1 MNPTN
6 LLSYI
11 YTTAAKHPDKP
22 AFISETSAFT
32 FSELKSKTEIIGS
45 FIADKNIYNEPVLI
59 FMEKSPEEISALLG
73 VICSGNY
80 YVALDL
86 EMTYTRL
93 SHIIDIT
100 ESKLMICD
108 KHTETKAESLGF
120 KGKIYNYDE
129 IITGKIVHEALLNIY
144 QKTKDTDPVYIVFT
158 SGSTGVPKGVVA
170 SHRNVIDYIEG
181 LGEVLECDENTIF
194 GNQAPLYLDASLKD
208 IYTTLKYGA
217 TTYFIPKKLF
227 MSPVK
232 LIEYLNKHKINTV
245 CFVASALTIFTK
257 LSAFEYAKPKYLRV
271 IAFGGEVFPLSH
283 LKQWMKACPKA
294 KFINLYGATEST
306 GMSSYYVVDDV
317 ERLEN
322 SIPIGKPLP
331 DTEIFL
337 IDEEGNP
344 IVKLLPDTEISAID
358 EEGNPTVKQSADME
372 IFQHDEKDLAT
383 EEPLP
388 DTKISQIVDEGKTVG
403 KGLRGEICIG
413 GTGLAL
419 GYYKDVEKTK
429 EKFVENP
436 LNEGISKLI
445 YKTGDIGYY
454 GEDGEIYFAGRK
466 DNQIKHR
473 GYRIE
478 LEEIEACGN
487 EISGVER
494 GVCHYDNDKEII
506 IFFYE
511 GSIET
516 DKVKEYFRNKLAG
529 YMVPGKIVKLA
540 KLPNMAG
547 GKIDRKALAIL
558 LHSQDRKP
566 FILPNYAE

>member
-6 LLSYI
+6 LLSYL
-11 YTTAAKHPDKP
+11 YTTATKHPSKP
-22 AFISETSAFT
+22 AFISETSTFT
-32 FSELKSKTEIIGS
+32 FSELKSKTKIIGS
-45 FIADKNIYNEPVLI
+45 FIADKNIYNESVLI
-59 FMEKSPEEISALLG
+59 FMEKSPEEVSALLG

-86 EMTYTRL
+86 EMAETRL

-100 ESKLMICD
+100 GAKLMICD
-108 KHTETKAESLGF
+108 KHTKAKAESLGF

-129 IITGKIVHEALLNIY
+129 IITGKIVHEVLLNIY
-144 QKTKDTDPVYIVFT
+144 KKAKDTDPVYIVFT
-158 SGSTGVPKGVVA
+158 SGSTGVPKGVMA

-181 LGEVLECDENTIF
+181 LGEILECDENTVF

-227 MSPVK
+227 MAPVK
-232 LIEYLNKHKINTV
+232 LIEYLNEYKINTI

-257 LSAFEYAKPKYLRV
+257 LSAFEYAKPKYLKV

-283 LKQWMKACPKA
+283 FKQWKEACPNA
-294 KFINLYGATEST
+294 KFINLYGATECT
-306 GMSSYYVVDDV
+306 GMSSYYVVDNV

-344 IVKLLPDTEISAID
+344 IVKLLSDTEISITD
-358 EEGNPTVKQSADME
+358 KEGNPTVKQPADME
-372 IFQHDEKDLAT
+372 IFQHDEKDLAIR
-383 EEPLP
+383 EPLS

-403 KGLRGEICIG
+403 KGLQGEICIG

-429 EKFVENP
+429 EKFVNNP
-436 LNEGISKLI
+436 LSDGMSKLI

-478 LEEIEACGN
+478 LEEIETCGN
-487 EISGVER
+487 EAPGVER
-494 GVCHYDNDKEII
+494 GVCHYDNDKEVI

-511 GSIET
+511 GSIEPG
-516 DKVKEYFRNKLAG
+516 KVKEYFRNKLAG

-540 KLPNMAG
+540 NLPVMAG
-547 GKIDRKALAIL
+547 GKIDRKALA
-558 LHSQDRKP
+558 K
-566 FILPNYAE
+566 FI

>member
-1 MNPTN
+1 MNNMNPTN
-6 LLSYI
+6 LLSYLYI
-11 YTTAAKHPDKP
+11 TAAQYPDKP
-22 AFISETSAFT
+22 AFISETSTFT

-86 EMTYTRL
+86 EMAKTRL
-93 SHIIDIT
+93 NHIIDIT

-108 KHTETKAESLGF
+108 KHTKAKAESLGF

-129 IITGKIVHEALLNIY
+129 IITGEIDHEVLLKIY
-144 QKTKDTDPVYIVFT
+144 QKAKDTDPVYIVFT
-158 SGSTGVPKGVVA
+158 SGSTGVPKGVMA

-181 LGEVLECDENTIF
+181 LGEVLECDENTVF
-194 GNQAPLYLDASLKD
+194 GNQAPLCLDASLKD

-217 TTYFIPKKLF
+217 TTYLIPKKFF

-232 LIEYLNKHKINTV
+232 LIEYLNEHKINTI
-245 CFVASALTIFTK
+245 CFVASALTIFTN
-257 LSAFEYAKPKYLRV
+257 LSAFEYAKPEYLRV

-283 LKQWMKACPKA
+283 FKQWKKACPDA
-294 KFINLYGATEST
+294 KFINLYGATECT

-322 SIPIGKPLP
+322 SIPIGKPLAN
-331 DTEIFL
+331 TEIL
-337 IDEEGNP
+337 LLDEEGNP
-344 IVKLLPDTEISAID
+344 IVKPLQGTEISIID
-358 EEGNPTVKQSADME
+358 KEGNPTVKQPA
-372 IFQHDEKDLAT
+372 
-383 EEPLP
+383 
-388 DTKISQIVDEGKTVG
+388 DTKIFRQDE
-403 KGLRGEICIG
+403 KGLQGEICIG

-429 EKFVENP
+429 EKFVKNP
-436 LNEGISKLI
+436 LNEGMSKLI

-494 GVCHYDNDKEII
+494 GVCHYDNDKEVI

-511 GSIET
+511 GSIEP

-547 GKIDRKALAIL
+547 GKIDRKALAVL
-558 LHSQDRKP
+558 LYSQD
-566 FILPNYAE
+566 

>member
-1 MNPTN
+1 MNNMNPTN
-6 LLSYI
+6 LLSYL
-11 YTTAAKHPDKP
+11 YTTAAQYPDKP
-22 AFISETSAFT
+22 AFISETSTFT

-45 FIADKNIYNEPVLI
+45 FIADKNIYNEPVLV
-59 FMEKSPEEISALLG
+59 FMEKSPEEVSALLG

-86 EMTYTRL
+86 EMAETRL

-100 ESKLMICD
+100 GAKLMICD
-108 KHTETKAESLGF
+108 KYTETKAESLGF

-129 IITGKIVHEALLNIY
+129 IITGKIAHEVLLNIY
-144 QKTKDTDPVYIVFT
+144 QKAKDTDPVYIVFT
-158 SGSTGVPKGVVA
+158 SGSTGVPKGVMA

-181 LGEVLECDENTIF
+181 LGEILECDENTVF

-208 IYTTLKYGA
+208 VYTTLKYGA

-232 LIEYLNKHKINTV
+232 LIEYLNEHKINTI
-245 CFVASALTIFTK
+245 CFVASALTIFTR
-257 LSAFEYAKPKYLRV
+257 LSAFEYAKPDYLKV
-271 IAFGGEVFPLSH
+271 IAFGGEVLPLSH
-283 LKQWMKACPKA
+283 LKQWKEACPKA
-294 KFINLYGATEST
+294 KFINLYGATECT
-306 GMSSYYVVDDV
+306 GMSSYYVIDDV

-331 DTEIFL
+331 NTEIL
-337 IDEEGNP
+337 LLDEEGSP
-344 IVKLLPDTEISAID
+344 IVKPLQGTEISIID
-358 EEGNPTVKQSADME
+358 KEGNPTVKQPA
-372 IFQHDEKDLAT
+372 
-383 EEPLP
+383 
-388 DTKISQIVDEGKTVG
+388 DTKIFRQDEKS
-403 KGLRGEICIG
+403 LQGEICIG

-429 EKFVENP
+429 EKFVKNP
-436 LNEGISKLI
+436 LNDGMSKLI

-454 GEDGEIYFAGRK
+454 GEDGEINFAGRK

-494 GVCHYDNDKEII
+494 GVCNYDNDKEVIF
-506 IFFYE
+506 FFYE
-511 GSIET
+511 GSIKP

-540 KLPNMAG
+540 KLPNMTG

-558 LHSQDRKP
+558 LHSQD
-566 FILPNYAE
+566 

>member
-11 YTTAAKHPDKP
+11 YTTAAHYPYKP
-22 AFISETSAFT
+22 AFISETSSLT
-32 FSELKSKTEIIGS
+32 FSELKSRTEIIGS
-45 FIADKNIYNEPVLI
+45 FIADKNIYNEPVLV

-86 EMTYTRL
+86 EMAKTRL
-93 SHIIDIT
+93 NHIIDIT

-108 KHTETKAESLGF
+108 KHTKAKAESLGF

-129 IITGKIVHEALLNIY
+129 IITGEIDHEALLNIY
-144 QKTKDTDPVYIVFT
+144 QKTKDTEPVYIVFT
-158 SGSTGVPKGVVA
+158 SGSTGVPKGVMA

-181 LGEVLECDENTIF
+181 LGEILECDENTIF

-208 IYTTLKYGA
+208 VYTTLKYGA
-217 TTYFIPKKLF
+217 TTYLIPKKLF

-232 LIEYLNKHKINTV
+232 LIEYLNENKINTI

-257 LSAFEYAKPKYLRV
+257 LSVFEYVKPKYLRV

-294 KFINLYGATEST
+294 KFINLYGATECT
-306 GMSSYYVVDDV
+306 GMSSYYVVDNV

-358 EEGNPTVKQSADME
+358 EEGNPTIKQPADME

-403 KGLRGEICIG
+403 KGLQGEICIG

-419 GYYKDVEKTK
+419 GYYKDVERTK
-429 EKFVENP
+429 EKFVKNP
-436 LNEGISKLI
+436 LNEEISKLI

-494 GVCHYDNDKEII
+494 GACHYDNDKEVI

-511 GSIET
+511 GSIGP

-529 YMVPGKIVKLA
+529 YMVPGKIA
-540 KLPNMAG
+540 KLDNLPVMSG
-547 GKIDRKALAIL
+547 GKIDRKALV
-558 LHSQDRKP
+558 K
-566 FILPNYAE
+566 FI

>member
-1 MNPTN
+1 MNNMNPTN
-6 LLSYI
+6 LLSYL
-11 YTTAAKHPDKP
+11 YTTATKHPSKP
-22 AFISETSAFT
+22 AFISETSTFT

-86 EMTYTRL
+86 EMSETRL
-93 SHIIDIT
+93 SRIIDIT

-108 KHTETKAESLGF
+108 KYTETKAESLGF

-129 IITGKIVHEALLNIY
+129 IITGKISREVLLNIY
-144 QKTKDTDPVYIVFT
+144 QKTKDTNPVYLVFT
-158 SGSTGVPKGVVA
+158 SGSTGVPKGVMA

-181 LGEVLECDENTIF
+181 LGEILECDENTVF

-208 IYTTLKYGA
+208 VYTTLKYGA

-232 LIEYLNKHKINTV
+232 LIEYLNEHRINTI
-245 CFVASALTIFTK
+245 CFVASALTIFTR
-257 LSAFEYAKPKYLRV
+257 LSAFEYAKPDYLKV
-271 IAFGGEVFPLSH
+271 IAFGGEVLPLSH
-283 LKQWMKACPKA
+283 FKQWKEACPKA
-294 KFINLYGATEST
+294 KFINLYGATECT
-306 GMSSYYVVDDV
+306 GMSSYYVIDDV

-331 DTEIFL
+331 NTEIL
-337 IDEEGNP
+337 LLDEEGSP
-344 IVKLLPDTEISAID
+344 IVKPLQGTEISIID
-358 EEGNPTVKQSADME
+358 KEGNPTVKQPADTK
-372 IFQHDEKDLAT
+372 IFRQDEKDLAIG
-383 EEPLP
+383 ELHPN
-388 DTKISQIVDEGKTVG
+388 TKISPIVDEGKTVE

-429 EKFVENP
+429 EKFVNNP
-436 LNEGISKLI
+436 LNNGMSKLI

-494 GVCHYDNDKEII
+494 GVCHYDNDKEVI
-506 IFFYE
+506 IFFYV
-511 GSIET
+511 GSIEP

-540 KLPNMAG
+540 KLPVMSG
-547 GKIDRKALAIL
+547 GKIDRKTL
-558 LHSQDRKP
+558 SK
-566 FILPNYAE
+566 FI

>member
-6 LLSYI
+6 LLSYL
-11 YTTAAKHPDKP
+11 YTTAVKHPEKP
-22 AFISETSAFT
+22 AFISETSSLT
-32 FSELKSKTEIIGS
+32 FSELKSKSEIIGS
-45 FIADKNIYNEPVLI
+45 FIANKNIYSEPVLV
-59 FMEKSPEEISALLG
+59 FMEKSPEEVSALLG

-86 EMTYTRL
+86 EMSEIRL
-93 SHIIDIT
+93 RHIIDIT
-100 ESKLMICD
+100 GSKLMICD

-120 KGKIYNYDE
+120 KGIIYNYDE
-129 IITGKIVHEALLNIY
+129 IITGEITREDLLKIS
-144 QKTKDTDPVYIVFT
+144 QKAQDTNPVYLVFT
-158 SGSTGVPKGVVA
+158 SGSTGAPKGVVT

-181 LGEVLECDENTIF
+181 LGEILECDENTVF

-208 IYTTLKYGA
+208 IYSTLKYGA

-227 MSPVK
+227 MAPIK
-232 LIEYLNKHKINTV
+232 LIEYLNEHKINTI

-257 LSAFEYAKPKYLRV
+257 LSAFEYAKPDYLKV

-283 LKQWMKACPKA
+283 FKQWKEACPDA
-294 KFINLYGATEST
+294 KFINLYGATECT
-306 GMSSYYVVDDV
+306 GMSSFYV
-317 ERLEN
+317 LEDMKSIEN
-322 SIPIGKPLP
+322 GIPIGKPFP
-331 DTEIFL
+331 NTDIFL
-337 IDEEGNP
+337 LDENDKK
-344 IVKLLPDTEISAID
+344 V
-358 EEGNPTVKQSADME
+358 
-372 IFQHDEKDLAT
+372 EKGS
-383 EEPLP
+383 
-388 DTKISQIVDEGKTVG
+388 K
-403 KGLRGEICIG
+403 GEICIG

-429 EKFVENP
+429 EKFVNNP
-436 LNEGISKLI
+436 LNDGMSKLI

-487 EISGVER
+487 EIMGVER
-494 GVCHYDNDKEII
+494 GVCHYDNDKEVI

-511 GSIET
+511 GSIEP

-540 KLPNMAG
+540 KLPVMAG
-547 GKIDRKALAIL
+547 GKIDRKALTNLI
-558 LHSQDRKP
+558 
-566 FILPNYAE
+566 

>member
-1 MNPTN
+1 MNNMNPTN
-6 LLSYI
+6 LLSYL
-11 YTTAAKHPDKP
+11 YTTATKYPEKP
-22 AFISETSAFT
+22 AFIGETSILT
-32 FSELKSKTEIIGS
+32 FSELKSKSEIIGS

-59 FMEKSPEEISALLG
+59 FMEKSPEEVSALLG

-86 EMTYTRL
+86 EMAETRL

-100 ESKLMICD
+100 EAKLMICD
-108 KHTETKAESLGF
+108 KHTKEKAESLGF
-120 KGKIYNYDE
+120 KGEIYNYDE
-129 IITGKIVHEALLNIY
+129 IITGEIVPKVLLKIY
-144 QKTKDTDPVYIVFT
+144 QKAKDTDPVYIVFT
-158 SGSTGVPKGVVA
+158 SGSTGVPKGVMA

-181 LGEVLECDENTIF
+181 LGEVLECDENTVF

-208 IYTTLKYGA
+208 VYTTLKYGA

-232 LIEYLNKHKINTV
+232 LIEYLNEHKINTI
-245 CFVASALTIFTK
+245 CFVTSAMAIFTK
-257 LSAFEYAKPKYLRV
+257 LSAFEYAKPDYLKV

-294 KFINLYGATEST
+294 KFINLYGATECT
-306 GMSSYYVVDDV
+306 GMSSYYVVDNV

-344 IVKLLPDTEISAID
+344 IVKLLPDTEISTID
-358 EEGNPTVKQSADME
+358 EEGNPTVKQPADME

-388 DTKISQIVDEGKTVG
+388 DTKISQIVDEGKTVE
-403 KGLRGEICIG
+403 KGLQGEICIG

-429 EKFVENP
+429 EKFVNNP
-436 LNEGISKLI
+436 LSDGMSKLI

-478 LEEIEACGN
+478 LEEIETCGN
-487 EISGVER
+487 EAPGVER
-494 GVCHYDNDKEII
+494 GVCHYDNDKEVI

-511 GSIET
+511 GSIEP
-516 DKVKEYFRNKLAG
+516 DKVKEYLRNKLAG
-529 YMVPGKIVKLA
+529 YMVPGKTVKLD
-540 KLPNMAG
+540 KLPVMAG
-547 GKIDRKALAIL
+547 GKIDRKALA
-558 LHSQDRKP
+558 K
-566 FILPNYAE
+566 FI

>member
-6 LLSYI
+6 LLSYL
-11 YTTAAKHPDKP
+11 YTTATKHPSKP
-22 AFISETSAFT
+22 AFISETSTLT

-45 FIADKNIYNEPVLI
+45 FIANKNIYSEPVLV

-86 EMTYTRL
+86 EMAKTRL
-93 SHIIDIT
+93 NHIIDIT

-108 KHTETKAESLGF
+108 KHTKEKAESLGF
-120 KGKIYNYDE
+120 KGEIYNYDV
-129 IITGKIVHEALLNIY
+129 IITGEIVHEVLLNLY
-144 QKTKDTDPVYIVFT
+144 QKAQDTKPVYLVFT
-158 SGSTGVPKGVVA
+158 SGSTGAPKGVVT

-181 LGEVLECDENTIF
+181 LGGVLECDENTIF

-208 IYTTLKYGA
+208 IYSTLKYGA
-217 TTYFIPKKLF
+217 TTYFIPQKLF

-232 LIEYLNKHKINTV
+232 LIEYLNEHKINTI

-257 LSAFEYAKPKYLRV
+257 LSAFEYAKPDYLKV

-283 LKQWMKACPKA
+283 FKQWKEACPYA
-294 KFINLYGATEST
+294 KFINLYGATECT
-306 GMSSYYVVDDV
+306 GMSSFYV
-317 ERLEN
+317 LEDMKSIEN
-322 SIPIGKPLP
+322 GIPIGKPFP
-331 DTEIFL
+331 NTDIFL
-337 IDEEGNP
+337 LDENDKK
-344 IVKLLPDTEISAID
+344 V
-358 EEGNPTVKQSADME
+358 
-372 IFQHDEKDLAT
+372 EKGS
-383 EEPLP
+383 
-388 DTKISQIVDEGKTVG
+388 K
-403 KGLRGEICIG
+403 GEICIG

-429 EKFVENP
+429 EKFVKNP
-436 LNEGISKLI
+436 LSEEISKLI

-487 EISGVER
+487 EAPGVER
-494 GVCHYDNDKEII
+494 GVCHYDNDKEVI

-511 GSIET
+511 GSIEP

-540 KLPNMAG
+540 KLPVMAG
-547 GKIDRKALAIL
+547 GKIDRKALTNLI
-558 LHSQDRKP
+558 
-566 FILPNYAE
+566 

>member
-1 MNPTN
+1 MNNMNPTN
-6 LLSYI
+6 LLSYL
-11 YTTAAKHPDKP
+11 YTTATKHPDKP
-22 AFISETSAFT
+22 AFISKTSVFT

-45 FIADKNIYNEPVLI
+45 FIANKNIYSEPVLV
-59 FMEKSPEEISALLG
+59 FMEKSPEEVSALLG

-86 EMTYTRL
+86 EMAETRL
-93 SHIIDIT
+93 RHIIDIT
-100 ESKLMICD
+100 ETKLMICD
-108 KHTETKAESLGF
+108 KHTKAKAESLDF

-129 IITGKIVHEALLNIY
+129 IITGEIAHEVLLKIS
-144 QKTKDTDPVYIVFT
+144 QKAQDTNPVYLVFT
-158 SGSTGVPKGVVA
+158 SGSTGVPKGVMA

-181 LGEVLECDENTIF
+181 LGEILECDENTIF

-208 IYTTLKYGA
+208 VYTTLKYGA

-227 MSPVK
+227 MTPVK
-232 LIEYLNKHKINTV
+232 LIEYLNEHKINTI

-257 LSAFEYAKPKYLRV
+257 LSVFEYVKPKYLRI

-294 KFINLYGATEST
+294 KFINLYGATECT
-306 GMSSYYVVDDV
+306 GMSSYYVVDNV

-331 DTEIFL
+331 NTEIL
-337 IDEEGNP
+337 LLDEEGNP
-344 IVKLLPDTEISAID
+344 IVKLLPDTEMSIINK
-358 EEGNPTVKQSADME
+358 EGNPTVKQLTDTE
-372 IFQHDEKDLAT
+372 IFRQDKKDLAIG
-383 EEPLP
+383 ELLS
-388 DTKISQIVDEGKTVG
+388 DTKISQIVGEGNTVE
-403 KGLRGEICIG
+403 KGLQGEICIG
-413 GTGLAL
+413 GTGLVL
-419 GYYKDVEKTK
+419 GYYKDVERTK
-429 EKFVENP
+429 EKFVKNP

-487 EISGVER
+487 EAPGVER
-494 GVCHYDNDKEII
+494 GVCHYDNDKEVIM
-506 IFFYE
+506 FFYE
-511 GSIET
+511 GSIEP

-529 YMVPGKIVKLA
+529 YMVPGKIVKLV
-540 KLPNMAG
+540 KLPVMAG
-547 GKIDRKALAIL
+547 GKIDRKALA
-558 LHSQDRKP
+558 KY
-566 FILPNYAE
+566 F

>member
-6 LLSYI
+6 LLSYL
-11 YTTAAKHPDKP
+11 YTTATKHPSKP
-22 AFISETSAFT
+22 AFISETSALT

-59 FMEKSPEEISALLG
+59 FMEKSPEEVSALLG
-73 VICSGNY
+73 AICSGNY

-86 EMTYTRL
+86 EMAKTRL

-108 KHTETKAESLGF
+108 KHTKAKAESLGF

-129 IITGKIVHEALLNIY
+129 IVTGKISREALLNIY
-144 QKTKDTDPVYIVFT
+144 QKAKDTNPVYLVFT
-158 SGSTGVPKGVVA
+158 SGSTGVPKGVMT

-181 LGEVLECDENTIF
+181 LGEILECDENTVF

-227 MSPVK
+227 MAPVK
-232 LIEYLNKHKINTV
+232 LIEYLNEHKINTI

-257 LSAFEYAKPKYLRV
+257 LSAFEYAKPKYLKV

-283 LKQWMKACPKA
+283 LKQWMKACPNA
-294 KFINLYGATEST
+294 MFINLYGATECT
-306 GMSSYYVVDDV
+306 GISSYYVVDDV

-322 SIPIGKPLP
+322 GIPIGKPLP
-331 DTEIFL
+331 NTEIL
-337 IDEEGNP
+337 LLDEEGSL
-344 IVKLLPDTEISAID
+344 IVKPLQGTEISIID
-358 EEGNPTVKQSADME
+358 KEGNPTVKQPA
-372 IFQHDEKDLAT
+372 
-383 EEPLP
+383 
-388 DTKISQIVDEGKTVG
+388 DTKIFRQDE

-419 GYYKDVEKTK
+419 GYYKDIEKTK
-429 EKFVENP
+429 EKFVNNP
-436 LNEGISKLI
+436 LNNGMSKLI

-454 GEDGEIYFAGRK
+454 GEDGGIYFAGRK

-494 GVCHYDNDKEII
+494 GVCYYDNDKEVI

-511 GSIET
+511 GSIEP

-529 YMVPGKIVKLA
+529 YLVPGKVLKLA

-547 GKIDRKALAIL
+547 GKIDRKALE
-558 LHSQDRKP
+558 
-566 FILPNYAE
+566 ILPHSPDWKASYPTELF